1 MNSICPFF
9 GAFAFLCQGPLHIFI
24 TPLGHFGLVNSSA
37 LSTTRSHGQ
46 FLFDNRA
53 RNLLRA
59 SSTFSFVDAGIF
71 SKARFSATD
80 LRTFSSLSPLIQN
93 TPPVKCFLH
102 LQANSTAREVF
113 PHPPRPQ
120 MAFVQQ
126 EMPENFEE
134 SLLDT
139 KLCSNHG
146 KAFSRPVNS
155 GNRLGAVH
163 GAAISSLLCPIEDFA
178 FKVSTSDFMLSK
190 LTSKSA
196 ILFFAVLRSGTT
208 SSRQP
213 ATSFRSSLIT
223 SKVLCKSSRSSS
235 NLLKFSTLFDNI
247 EISCL
252 RTSKSVNASVSCF
265 PCLAISSRWNTPCS
279 FSLDMSLWALSSLL
293 IISEVSCLIFSLASS
308 KSFWLFPKS
317 LLAACTSVSSSAS
330 WSLSS
335 AIFSLLML
343 LRVFTSVTS
352 ATSD

>member
-93 TPPVKCFLH
+93 TPPVKCFFH

-120 MAFVQQ
+120 MVFVQQ

-139 KLCSNHG
+139 KLCSNHS
-146 KAFSRPVNS
+146 KAVSRPVNS
-155 GNRLGAVH
+155 CNCLGAVH
-163 GAAISSLLCPIEDFA
+163 GVATSSSLCTTEDFA
-178 FKVSTSDFMLSK
+178 LKVSTSDFMLSM

-196 ILFFAVLRSGTT
+196 ILSFAVLRSGTT
-208 SSRQP
+208 SSKQP
-213 ATSFRSSLIT
+213 ATFFRSSLIT
-223 SKVLCKSSRSSS
+223 SKAPCKSSRSSS
-235 NLLKFSTLFDNI
+235 NLLKFSTLFNSI

-252 RTSKSVNASVSCF
+252 RTSTSVNVSVSCF
-265 PCLAISSRWNTPCS
+265 PCLANSSRWNAPCS
-279 FSLDMSLWALSSLL
+279 FRLD
-293 IISEVSCLIFSLASS
+293 
-308 KSFWLFPKS
+308 KS
-317 LLAACTSVSSSAS
+317 L
-330 WSLSS
+330 
-335 AIFSLLML
+335 
-343 LRVFTSVTS
+343 
-352 ATSD
+352 